1 MKLFDLFIALLLS
14 SKTNLSLL
22 SEISS
27 CKGSLNVSFKNII
40 MFPVNNPTT
49 PNIIIGLIFKFYA
62 AFLMKGHDILPNVPA
77 AEHNPRAKD
86 LTTVGNNSDRYM
98 YANDKTQL
106 MTNLMN

>member
-14 SKTNLSLL
+14 SNTNLSLL

-27 CKGSLNVSFKNII
+27 CKGSLIVSFKNMII
-40 MFPVNNPTT
+40 FPVNNPII

-62 AFLMKGHDILPNVPA
+62 AFFIKGHEILPNVPA
-77 AEHNPRAKD
+77 AEHNPRARD
-86 LTTVGNNSDRYM
+86 LTTVGNNSDKYM

-106 MTNLMN
+106 ITNLMN